1 MKYYVIRDDN
11 TLVGVADT
19 YDAAKELQ
27 SNDSEVQK
35 AIQFIKRKF
44 LKLFL
49 KGKAALETHTY
60 KITVAVKQEVSENDF
75 FKQSQST

>member
-19 YDAAKELQ
+19 YEAAKELQ
-27 SNDSEVQK
+27 TNDSEIQK

-49 KGKAALETHTY
+49 KGKAALDTHTY
-60 KITVAVKQEVSENDF
+60 KITVAVKQEVSGNDF
-75 FKQSQST
+75 FQQT

>member
-19 YDAAKELQ
+19 FEAAKELQ
-27 SNDSEVQK
+27 TNDSEVQK

-49 KGKAALETHTY
+49 KGKAALETHSY
-60 KITVAVKQEVSENDF
+60 KITVAVKQEVSGNDF
-75 FKQSQST
+75 FQQS